1 MICHDGKKMI
11 TLNKEHSKENGQNR
25 QMELKITRNI
35 FTVSSIAMIG
45 MGAWAIWLHQQN
57 LLTSMS
63 NVTKVILAGEI
74 AASSIIFGYGIFKT
88 QEDIRNLKRK

>member
-1 MICHDGKKMI
+1 MKEYGNIVKN
-11 TLNKEHSKENGQNR
+11 LNINTDYLMDNSNIND
-25 QMELKITRNI
+25 LKITRNI

>member
-1 MICHDGKKMI
+1 MKEYGNIVNN
-11 TLNKEHSKENGQNR
+11 LNINTDYLMDNSNIND
-25 QMELKITRNI
+25 LKITRNI
-35 FTVSSIAMIG
+35 LTVSSIVMIG

-63 NVTKVILAGEI
+63 NVTKIILMGEI